1 MDGQSSMGAYQSQ
14 DVEMQEEDTE
24 DFYGNEDASEE
35 TKQQQDASVNLLNM
49 LMPQEEHEHNQPTP
63 PPAQTEPPPTQ
74 PPQSMTADE
83 QKKAENKRK
92 TELLRAKLIA
102 QRQNTPKK
110 AASVAAASRPETPA
124 KQQQQQQQ
132 QAPPPPPPPPQ
143 PQQTHTTP
151 DQPPTSSLKPS
162 QGTHNAQNMNGSSDD
177 ALGVDALLAE
187 GKAAAQRAANKTNGF
202 ELVKQSQS
210 AAPAERSPNPSPAFS
225 APRPPQP
232 LPASRLNP
240 DASPSKSQSI
250 PSNPPT
256 SNLADP
262 YYADLAPWL
271 ELTGYHDSTYRSSKL
286 AKHHE
291 RRALEAEVARIHERL
306 EKLKQ
311 DEQAEM
317 VALRA
322 NISHPVPSSTAPPL
336 PAKMPNSDHAGGS
349 QLTHVTNGVKRPH
362 SPDPS
367 LHPSSTTRSEK
378 LPRRYPPRQDN
389 NTSPPGFRIRGA
401 NDSLSDSLH
410 RPPPAASFT
419 RRPSPPSNFSTERR
433 PSYSHAGDPRGRR
446 SSLDYGDD
454 ERAPRSR
461 DPSLE
466 RKQAYYQPTSSYHR
480 DSEDGGFPP
489 SHPSFSSAPTVAG
502 AGRYD
507 SYTPRDQPP
516 PPRFGGGAGG
526 KERGGVPRSGSASGG
541 RRGGYKEG
549 YTSYGGGGRKGG
561 R

>member
-1 MDGQSSMGAYQSQ
+1 MDGQGSMGAYQSQ

-24 DFYGNEDASEE
+24 DFYGNGDANEE

-63 PPAQTEPPPTQ
+63 PPAQTEQPRPQ
-74 PPQSMTADE
+74 PPQPMTTIE
-83 QKKAENKRK
+83 PKTENQRKAEF
-92 TELLRAKLIA
+92 LRAKLIA

-124 KQQQQQQQ
+124 KEQ
-132 QAPPPPPPPPQ
+132 PPPPPPPQ
-143 PQQTHTTP
+143 PPQTQNTP
-151 DQPPTSSLKPS
+151 HSASSSGLKPP
-162 QGTHNAQNMNGSSDD
+162 QNIQNMNGSSDD

-187 GKAAAQRAANKTNGF
+187 GKAAAERAANKTNGF

-210 AAPAERSPNPSPAFS
+210 AATAERSPNPSPAFC
-225 APRPPQP
+225 APRPSQP
-232 LPASRLNP
+232 LPASRVNP

-286 AKHHE
+286 ANHHE

-317 VALRA
+317 AALRA

-336 PAKMPNSDHAGGS
+336 PAEMPNSDHAGGS

-367 LHPSSTTRSEK
+367 LHPSATARSGKLTRC
-378 LPRRYPPRQDN
+378 YPPRQDN

-401 NDSLSDSLH
+401 NDSPSDSLH
-410 RPPPAASFT
+410 RPPPTATST
-419 RRPSPPSNFSTERR
+419 RRPSNPSNFSTERR
-433 PSYSHAGDPRGRR
+433 LSYSHAGDPRGRR

-466 RKQAYYQPTSSYHR
+466 RRQAYYQPTSSYHR
-480 DSEDGGFPP
+480 DSECGGFPP

-507 SYTPRDQPP
+507 SYAPRDQPP

-526 KERGGVPRSGSASGG
+526 KERGGGPRSGSAFGG

>member
-1 MDGQSSMGAYQSQ
+1 MDGQSSMGAYQPQ

-24 DFYGNEDASEE
+24 DFYGNEDANEE

-49 LMPQEEHEHNQPTP
+49 LMPQEEREHTQPTP

-74 PPQSMTADE
+74 PPQSMTTDE

-124 KQQQQQQQ
+124 KHQQQQQQQ
-132 QAPPPPPPPPQ
+132 PSPQ
-143 PQQTHTTP
+143 PIQTQITP
-151 DQPPTSSLKPS
+151 HQLPSSSLKPS
-162 QGTHNAQNMNGSSDD
+162 QDTHNAQNMNGSSDD

-187 GKAAAQRAANKTNGF
+187 GKAAAEKAANKTNGF

-210 AAPAERSPNPSPAFS
+210 AASAKRSPNPSPAFS
-225 APRPPQP
+225 APRPSHPH
-232 LPASRLNP
+232 PASKLNP
-240 DASPSKSQSI
+240 DAPSTKPQ
-250 PSNPPT
+250 PMTSNPPT

-271 ELTGYHDSTYRSSKL
+271 ELTGFHDTTYRSSKL

-317 VALRA
+317 TALRA
-322 NISHPVPSSTAPPL
+322 TISHPFPSSTAPPL
-336 PAKMPNSDHAGGS
+336 PAEMPNSDHAGGS

-367 LHPSSTTRSEK
+367 PLPSAIARSEK
-378 LPRRYPPRQDN
+378 LPRHYPPRQEN

-401 NDSLSDSLH
+401 NDSPSDSLH
-410 RPPPAASFT
+410 RPPPAVTSS
-419 RRPSPPSNFSTERR
+419 RRPSHPSNFSTERR
-433 PSYSHAGDPRGRR
+433 SSYSHGGGPRGRR

-454 ERAPRSR
+454 DRAPRSR

-466 RKQAYYQPTSSYHR
+466 RRQAYYQPTSASHW
-480 DSEDGGFPP
+480 DSERGSLPL
-489 SHPSFSSAPTVAG
+489 SHPSFASAPTVAG

-507 SYTPRDQPP
+507 SYTPRDLPP

-549 YTSYGGGGRKGG
+549 YSPYGGGGGRKGG

>member
-1 MDGQSSMGAYQSQ
+1 MIHIGYTDSRQRTQ
-14 DVEMQEEDTE
+14 
-24 DFYGNEDASEE
+24 
-35 TKQQQDASVNLLNM
+35 ASVNLLNM

-124 KQQQQQQQ
+124 KEQ
-132 QAPPPPPPPPQ
+132 PPPPPPPQ
-143 PQQTHTTP
+143 PPQTQNTP
-151 DQPPTSSLKPS
+151 HSPSSSELKPP
-162 QGTHNAQNMNGSSDD
+162 QNTHNMNGFGDD
-177 ALGVDALLAE
+177 AFGVDALLAE
-187 GKAAAQRAANKTNGF
+187 GKAAAERAANKTNGL
-202 ELVKQSQS
+202 ELPKKSQS
-210 AAPAERSPNPSPAFS
+210 AAPTKRSPNPSPAFN
-225 APRPPQP
+225 APRPSYP

-240 DASPSKSQSI
+240 DASPAKPQST

-291 RRALEAEVARIHERL
+291 RRSLEAEVARIHERL

-317 VALRA
+317 AALRA
-322 NISHPVPSSTAPPL
+322 NLSHPVPSSTAPPL
-336 PAKMPNSDHAGGS
+336 PAEMPNSDHAGGS

-367 LHPSSTTRSEK
+367 LNPSATARSEK

-401 NDSLSDSLH
+401 NDSPSDSFH
-410 RPPPAASFT
+410 RPPPAAPST
-419 RRPSPPSNFSTERR
+419 RRPSPPPNFSSERR
-433 PSYSHAGDPRGRR
+433 PSYSHGGDLRGRR

-454 ERAPRSR
+454 DRAPRSR

-466 RKQAYYQPTSSYHR
+466 RRQAYYQPTSSYHR
-480 DSEDGGFPP
+480 DIEGGGFPP

-516 PPRFGGGAGG
+516 PPKRGGGAGG
-526 KERGGVPRSGSASGG
+526 KERGGGPRSGSASGA